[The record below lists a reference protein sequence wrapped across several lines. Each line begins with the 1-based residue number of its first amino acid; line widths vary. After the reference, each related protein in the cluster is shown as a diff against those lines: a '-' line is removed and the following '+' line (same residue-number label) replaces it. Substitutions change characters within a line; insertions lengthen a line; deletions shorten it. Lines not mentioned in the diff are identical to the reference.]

1 MSKIEFNLF
10 NNRINYKE
18 LVKQYVK
25 NRYGVKNIQSITD
38 ISDEFGILGAS
49 KVKLKDGKTFI
60 AYFNYQTEQII
71 ISGVKEGE

>member
-1 MSKIEFNLF
+1 MDKIEFNLF

-25 NRYGVKNIQSITD
+25 NKYGVKNIQSMID
-38 ISDEFGILGAS
+38 VSDEIGVLGAT

-60 AYFNYQTEQII
+60 AYFNYQTEQIV

>member
-1 MSKIEFNLF
+1 MDKIKVNLF

-25 NRYGVKNIQSITD
+25 NKYGVKNIQSMID
-38 ISDEFGILGAS
+38 VSDEIGVLGAT

-60 AYFNYQTEQII
+60 AYFNYQTEQIV

>member
-1 MSKIEFNLF
+1 MDKIKVNLF

-18 LVKQYVK
+18 LVKQYIK
-25 NRYGVKNIQSITD
+25 NKYGIKNIQSITD

-49 KVKLKDGKTFI
+49 KVKLKDVKTFI

>member
-25 NRYGVKNIQSITD
+25 NKYGVKNIQSMID
-38 ISDEFGILGAS
+38 VSDEIGVLGAT

-60 AYFNYQTEQII
+60 AYFNYQTEQIV

>member
-25 NRYGVKNIQSITD
+25 NRYGVKNIQSMID
-38 ISDEFGILGAS
+38 VSDEIGVLGAT

-60 AYFNYQTEQII
+60 AYFNYQTEQIV

>member
-18 LVKQYVK
+18 LVKQYIK
-25 NRYGVKNIQSITD
+25 NKYGIKNIQSITD